1 MVPSLT
7 HEDPRAVGIQI
18 VSQTVP
24 NQGHGLN
31 LVCISLVEE
40 VGHTQ
45 TLK

>member
-1 MVPSLT
+1 MRPLT
-7 HEDPRAVGIQI
+7 HEDPRTVGIQI
-18 VSQTVP
+18 VSQTMP

-31 LVCISLVEE
+31 LVCVSLVKE